1 MAKYKTRPP
10 VITAVQFKSS
20 NLQDE
25 AEINQLLGELVSFDS
40 LMWFN
45 KNTAAWEPFE
55 VGDWFVQ
62 QNPGT
67 VVKMDPDVF
76 ERLYEPYE

>member
-1 MAKYKTRPP
+1 MAKYKARPP

-25 AEINQLLGELVSFDS
+25 AEINQLLGELVSFDN

-45 KNTAAWEPFE
+45 KSTAQWESFE
-55 VGDWFVQ
+55 VGDWFVKQ
-62 QNPGT
+62 PLGD
-67 VVKMDPDVF
+67 VVKMDAEMF

>member
-1 MAKYKTRPP
+1 MAKYKARPP
-10 VITAVQFKSS
+10 VITAVQFKST

-45 KNTAAWEPFE
+45 KNTAQWEPFE
-55 VGDWFVQ
+55 VGDWFVKQ
-62 QNPGT
+62 TLDN
-67 VVKMDPDVF
+67 VVKMDAETF